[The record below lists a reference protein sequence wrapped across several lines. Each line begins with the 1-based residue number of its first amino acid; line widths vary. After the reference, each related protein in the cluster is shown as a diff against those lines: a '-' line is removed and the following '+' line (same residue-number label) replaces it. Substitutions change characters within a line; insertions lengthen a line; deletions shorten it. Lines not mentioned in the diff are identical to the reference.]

1 MFSEEIVAAAT
12 IVEAIATI
20 VEAIATIVEAIVAVA
35 TAVTRKIVKNS
46 YNYGRG
52 RRLPYNRGDGV
63 AVRYDRRF
71 ARIIG
76 YGRSV

>member
-1 MFSEEIVAAAT
+1 MFSEDVVATAAIVATVAAAVVAAIVKIVAAT
-12 IVEAIATI
+12 
-20 VEAIATIVEAIVAVA
+20 VAGKA
-35 TAVTRKIVKNS
+35 VKNS
-46 YNYGRG
+46 RDYGRG
-52 RRLPYNRGDGV
+52 RRLPYYRGNGI